1 MWLEDEKEQAV
12 GKAPGKNIPGRW
24 KHICKDPEVKAIVG
38 SLWNRRMPS
47 VAGEN
52 ERKVPDGDQRGG
64 QGLDHAHARSQAA
77 GRMSDFFSLIICLLT
92 KKYMFTEI

>member
-12 GKAPGKNIPGRW
+12 GKVPGKNIPGRW

-64 QGLDHAHARSQAA
+64 QGLDHAF
-77 GRMSDFFSLIICLLT
+77 MSLCRRVALSRKTQKVLQL
-92 KKYMFTEI
+92 